1 MDTRALDMLHDTRN
15 QDILAVAHGINLD
28 LLALQVLIYQNGML
42 LGNPVDDTDKF
53 LHVLIVDGNLHTLA
67 AQHVGGTH
75 QNRIAQLVCCL
86 LCLLGGKYRMSL
98 GSRNLTLLQNLV
110 KELPVLCSIHVLR
123 RGSQDGH
130 AHLHQ
135 RLGQLNG
142 RLSTELHHSSVRLLQ
157 THDALHVLGSQGLEV
172 QLIRNIKVGTY
183 RLRVIVDDN
192 GLIALFRKSPGTVY
206 GAEVELDTL
215 SDSDGAASQNQYLFP
230 IPGLHYLIFT
240 AEYRII
246 VRGACLELCRAG
258 IYHFVRSS
266 NAVGITEL
274 FNLLLRLAG
283 QSGDDI
289 VRELDPFRF
298 F

>member
-1 MDTRALDMLHDTRN
+1 MLHDTRN

-75 QNRIAQLVCCL
+75 QNRIAQLICCL

-110 KELPVLCSIHVLR
+110 KELPVLCRVHVLR

-135 RLGQLNG
+135 GLGQLDG
-142 RLSTELHHSSVRLLQ
+142 SLSAELYHSSIRLLQ
-157 THDALHVLGSQGLEV
+157 THDALHILRGQRLEI
-172 QLIRNIKVGTY
+172 QLIRNIEVGTY
-183 RLRVIVDDN
+183 RLRVIVDDD
-192 GLIALFRKSPGTVY
+192 GLIALFRKGPGTVY
-206 GAEVELDTL
+206 RAEVELDTL
-215 SDSDGAASQNQYLFP
+215 SDPDGAAAQNQYLLTVFCF
-230 IPGLHYLIFT
+230 YDFIFT
-240 AEYRII
+240 AKYRVVI
-246 VRGACLELCRAG
+246 GCACLELCRAG
-258 IYHFVRSS
+258 IYHLVYSGD
-266 NAVGITEL
+266 AVGVTEL

-283 QSGDDI
+283 QAGNDI
-289 VRELDPFRF
+289 VRELDPFCF

>member
-15 QDILAVAHGINLD
+15 QDILSIADRVYLNL
-28 LLALQVLIYQNGML
+28 LTLQILVHQNRML
-42 LGNPVDDTDKF
+42 LGDPVDDADELF
-53 LHVLIVDGNLHTLA
+53 HILIVDGNLHALA
-67 AQHVGGTH
+67 AQYVGRAN

-110 KELPVLCSIHVLR
+110 KELSVLCRVHIF
-123 RGSQDGH
+123 RGSTKDGH

-135 RLGQLNG
+135 RLSQLDG
-142 RLSTELHHSSVRLLQ
+142 RLSAELYHSSVRLLQ
-157 THDALHVLGSQGLEV
+157 THDALHVLRSQGLEI
-172 QLIRNIKVGTY
+172 QLICNIKVGTY

-192 GLIALFRKSPGTVY
+192 GLIAFFRKSPGTVY
-206 GAEVELDTL
+206 RTEVELDTL
-215 SDSDGAASQNQYLFP
+215 SDADGAAAQNQYLLAVFCF
-230 IPGLHYLIFT
+230 YDFIFT
-240 AEYRII
+240 AKYRVVI
-246 VRGACLELCRAG
+246 GCACLELCRAG
-258 IYHFVRSS
+258 IYHLVYSGD
-266 NAVGITEL
+266 AVGVTEL

-283 QSGDDI
+283 QAGNDI